1 MDIQDINRL
10 TEEEKAALFRSM
22 TEEERLSLLHAQQ
35 EARLA
40 SFREKNRSVQKGQT
54 VFAGSSLMENFPI
67 EELAREDGLAA
78 SVYNRGIGGYI
89 TRQLLDNIGPCI
101 LDLAPAKLFI
111 NIGTNDLS
119 NPDMPIPRI
128 MELYGA
134 ILEQTRVSLPGIA
147 LYLMAYYPINY
158 DAAVPELK
166 PVLAVRTN
174 EKIGEANRQVEKL
187 AQRFSARYLDVNA
200 PLTDE
205 AGNLRAEYTLEGMHI
220 NEQGYRAVY
229 PLLKPY
235 ILE

>member
-1 MDIQDINRL
+1 MDIQEINRL
-10 TEEEKAALFRSM
+10 TEEERAALFRTL
-22 TEEERLSLLHAQQ
+22 TEEERLALMHAAQ
-35 EARLA
+35 EARVAL
-40 SFREKNRSVQKGQT
+40 FREKNKSAQKGQI

-67 EELAREDGLAA
+67 EELAQEDALPAT
-78 SVYNRGIGGYI
+78 VYNRGIGGYI
-89 TRQLLDNIGPCI
+89 TEQLLANIAPCI
-101 LDLAPAKLFI
+101 LDLAPSKLFI

-119 NPDMPIPRI
+119 NPAMPIPAI
-128 MELYGA
+128 LELYGE
-134 ILEQTRVSLPGIA
+134 ILEQVRGALPGIA

-158 DAAVPELK
+158 DAASPELK

-174 EKIGEANRQVEKL
+174 EKIREANRQVEQL
-187 AQRFSARYLDVNA
+187 SRRFSARYLDVNA

-205 AGNLRAEYTLEGMHI
+205 AGRLRAEYTLEGMHI